1 VPRSRVLALVLA
13 NAISELGNVAAIVAL
28 PWFVLV
34 TTGSA
39 ARTGLTAFA
48 TTLPLALG
56 AIAGGRVVDRVGLR
70 RASVV
75 ADLGAGTAIAAIPV
89 LHHLGALEFWHV
101 LALAFAAGT
110 FEGPGRAARRALL
123 PGLAERSTLSLERA
137 NSLSTT
143 SEHIG
148 YVLGAPA
155 AGLLIATVGAPNAL
169 LLDAATFA
177 VSAAIVGG
185 LVPTLRT
192 AIGPTP
198 LGEGIRFV
206 LGTPLLFTFF
216 GMWMVGGFLI
226 GPLASVV
233 LPVYAK
239 DVLGGAGSLAAC
251 VTAYG
256 VGGLG
261 GTVAYGLA
269 GPKLPRR
276 PLYVAMWIAYP
287 ALSLALIPVPGLGPL
302 LVLLAGIG
310 FVTGAYNPFETTIHQ
325 ELIPPELRARAFA
338 ILLAVEML
346 VVPPAMLLNGFLMEH
361 VGLRAALILFG
372 VGNLLLGV
380 FALANRPAR
389 RLDVRAT
396 RLAAP

>member
-1 VPRSRVLALVLA
+1 MLALVLA
-13 NAISELGNVAAIVAL
+13 NAISELGNVAAVVAL

-56 AIAGGRVVDRVGLR
+56 AIAGGPVVDRIGLR

-137 NSLSTT
+137 NSISTT

-155 AGLLIATVGAPNAL
+155 AGVLIATAGAPNAL
-169 LLDAATFA
+169 LLDAGSFA
-177 VSAAIVGG
+177 VSAVFVGG
-185 LVPTLRT
+185 LLPALRT
-192 AIGPTP
+192 AVGRTP
-198 LGEGIRFV
+198 LVEGLRYV
-206 LGTPLLFTFF
+206 LSTPLLFTFF
-216 GMWMVGGFLI
+216 AMWMVGGFLI

-239 DVLGGAGSLAAC
+239 EVLGGAGSLAAC

-256 VGGLG
+256 AG
-261 GTVAYGLA
+261 GLA
-269 GPKLPRR
+269 GTLAYGVAGPMLPRR
-276 PLYVAMWIAYP
+276 ALYVAMWIAYP
-287 ALSLALIPVPGLGPL
+287 VLSLALVALPGLGVL
-302 LVLLAGIG
+302 LPLLAGIG

-325 ELIPPELRARAFA
+325 ELIPAELRARAFA

-346 VVPPAMLLNGFLMEH
+346 AVPPAMLLNGFLMEH
-361 VGLRAALILFG
+361 VGLRAALVLFG

-380 FALANRPAR
+380 YALANRPTR
-389 RLDVRAT
+389 RLDVRASN
-396 RLAAP
+396 LAASAPR